1 MGGISFQPTKPLTVD
16 LDLAWNEASAS
27 FQSFRFA
34 EGEAF
39 AAMRPHQ
46 SFDFTQ
52 TFTNSDLDTS
62 FVEAGIRARYDIKQ
76 DVYLTAGYR
85 YLDFDDSAPYLGD
98 DSGTAEFVNFGVG
111 WAF

>member
-1 MGGISFQPTKPLTVD
+1 MGGIRFQPSEPLTIK
-16 LDLAWNEASAS
+16 LDVALNEAQAS

-34 EGEAF
+34 DGEAF
-39 AAMRPHQ
+39 AAMRPNQ

-62 FVEAGIRARYDIKQ
+62 FLEAGIHARYEVKE
-76 DVYLTAGYR
+76 DVYVTAGYR
-85 YLDFDDSAPYLGD
+85 YLDFDDNAPYLGD
-98 DSGTAEFVNFGVG
+98 DSGKAEFVNFGVG